1 MEVRW
6 LEKVGG
12 QALNTFDRTV
22 PSKGGHGAGQVG
34 AGDRSGDRPRG
45 RNLARTAPKASEPW
59 TSRRVGMMLLHTNR
73 CTIQLVLV
81 RKQIIVPSETDK
93 RIRRLARQK
102 GISQSALIVEAVEA
116 LPESST
122 QVDQVLAFAGIIKGA
137 PPTLSEEVD
146 EVVYR

>member
-1 MEVRW
+1 VIHYT
-6 LEKVGG
+6 LIDV
-12 QALNTFDRTV
+12 Q
-22 PSKGGHGAGQVG
+22 
-34 AGDRSGDRPRG
+34 
-45 RNLARTAPKASEPW
+45 
-59 TSRRVGMMLLHTNR
+59 
-73 CTIQLVLV
+73 CTLMLV

-116 LPESST
+116 LPETST